1 MAVPT
6 VLSIFA
12 AWIAPV
18 FYNGVIGLCLIGMFI
33 CCFAAAIGHSARHR
47 VLDEHERMLANTDPG
62 VR

>member
-18 FYNGVIGLCLIGMFI
+18 FYNGVVSRCQIGMFI
-33 CCFAAAIGHSARHR
+33 WCFAEAIGHSARHK
-47 VLDEHERMLANTDPG
+47 VLDEHERMLANADPG